1 MSPHSAREKTG
12 VERVSVSLPPE
23 VVAGLDGLARARGFE
38 SRSAALAWV
47 IREQLRE
54 EREENPEALMAG
66 SITLF
71 FRQSRPGILEEL
83 AALKRKFI
91 DEVIGTLQV
100 QLTDGHLMEVLLVQ
114 GPVRKLRE
122 LTDAIVSC
130 RGVKAGRL
138 TLTSDIIPPIHPLP
152 EKSQMAGASKSK
164 SLAAGKSSSKSNKFR
179 L

>member
-1 MSPHSAREKTG
+1 MTRMLSHSKAG

-23 VVAGLDGLARARGFE
+23 IVEGLDGLTRNRGFE

-54 EREENPEALMAG
+54 ESEENPEAVMTG

-122 LTDAIVSC
+122 LTDAIVAC

-138 TLTSDIIPPIHPLP
+138 TLTSDIMPPIHPLP
-152 EKSQMAGASKSK
+152 ETH
-164 SLAAGKSSSKSNKFR
+164 SLAGNSKTRPADVRKSSTKTHKTKR
-179 L
+179 

>member
-54 EREENPEALMAG
+54 EREENPEAVMAG

-152 EKSQMAGASKSK
+152 EKRSQEGTSKTS
-164 SLAAGKSSSKSNKFR
+164 AAVVRKSSTKTQRTKR
-179 L
+179 